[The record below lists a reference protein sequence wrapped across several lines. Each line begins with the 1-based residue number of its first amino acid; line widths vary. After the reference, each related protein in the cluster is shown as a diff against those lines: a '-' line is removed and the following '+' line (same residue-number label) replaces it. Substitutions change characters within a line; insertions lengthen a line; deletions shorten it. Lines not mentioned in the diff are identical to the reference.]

1 MCIQGDAGD
10 EWDSRAETVVEKYFT
25 EGHAARQLR
34 VLSVQGLAEAV
45 KRYIDKGDTDAITD
59 ITK

>member
-1 MCIQGDAGD
+1 MGD
-10 EWDSRAETVVEKYFT
+10 EWGNRAENVVERYFT
-25 EGHAARQLR
+25 ETDTKQLR

-45 KRYIDKGDTDAITD
+45 KRFIDKGDTDAITD

>member
-1 MCIQGDAGD
+1 M
-10 EWDSRAETVVEKYFT
+10 EKYFT

>member
-1 MCIQGDAGD
+1 M
-10 EWDSRAETVVEKYFT
+10 VEKYFS
-25 EGHAARQLR
+25 EGRAARQLG

-45 KRYIDKGDTDAITD
+45 KRYIDKGDTDAVVD